1 MEVGGIAVLKGKG
14 VVSLYSLPPDCDAI
28 PPPMMPHLGGANR
41 TFDGASCLRWD
52 SIVGLNYTD
61 DDFAGDG
68 GESLS

>member
-1 MEVGGIAVLKGKG
+1 
-14 VVSLYSLPPDCDAI
+14 
-28 PPPMMPHLGGANR
+28 MMPYLGGANR